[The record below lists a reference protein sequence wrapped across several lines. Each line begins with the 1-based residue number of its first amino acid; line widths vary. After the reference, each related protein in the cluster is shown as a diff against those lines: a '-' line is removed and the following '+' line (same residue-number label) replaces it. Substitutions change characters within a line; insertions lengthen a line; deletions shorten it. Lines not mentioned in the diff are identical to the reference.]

1 MRLTPAFL
9 CPMWPSLLA
18 YPVPF
23 CRGYAVARRRAGSFK
38 GLMKMIDLFGA
49 AAPDSARPQAEPIPK
64 PEPMA
69 EAKPTPTLPAEPK
82 AELTSSKKSSDIFK
96 EGVPTPKIFKKIEGN
111 VDRVVAPPK
120 IHSEPRKK
128 LHTQSEPEAKEKI
141 AITDAKT
148 HLQGKQNRKEGE
160 GLLEHPKRLSS
171 TILPPSEEKLRAEGL
186 LVEDENDPRR
196 TDKWRPEWRPRLKHP
211 GKRGV
216 DNNRA
221 AIQLIES
228 KIQVS
233 KPDVLDLREVSANV
247 VRGKHSHKGDWKKI
261 EDDIVEHIAS
271 GGTMAS
277 YANASGLS
285 YWSISN
291 RMKLHPDFNARVGE
305 ARRMGADALA
315 AEALRI
321 ASTPCMTEEYITVYD
336 KNDNVVTKSVKRSD
350 NTYARKLAFQARM
363 QILEKWAPEKYGPN
377 AKPEETGGMAEKL
390 RMARERIRKD
400 YRAAKREDRAILRK
414 LKEARE
420 S

>member
-1 MRLTPAFL
+1 
-9 CPMWPSLLA
+9 
-18 YPVPF
+18 
-23 CRGYAVARRRAGSFK
+23 
-38 GLMKMIDLFGA
+38 
-49 AAPDSARPQAEPIPK
+49 
-64 PEPMA
+64 MA
-69 EAKPTPTLPAEPK
+69 EAKPTPTIPAEPK
-82 AELTSSKKSSDIFK
+82 AELTSSKKSSDISK
-96 EGVPTPKIFKKIEGN
+96 RGVPTPKIFKKIEVN
-111 VDRVVAPPK
+111 IDRLVASPK
-120 IHSEPRKK
+120 IHPEPRKK
-128 LHTQSEPEAKEKI
+128 LQDNAEDEISYVPTEFESQVDQKI
-141 AITDAKT
+141 AITDTETYLEGTQK
-148 HLQGKQNRKEGE
+148 KKEGE
-160 GLLEHPKRLSS
+160 GLLEHPKCLSS

-186 LVEDENDPRR
+186 IVEDEDDPRR

-228 KIQVS
+228 KVQVP
-233 KPDVLDLREVSANV
+233 KPDVLDLREVRASAIQ
-247 VRGKHSHKGDWKKI
+247 GKHSHKGDWKKI
-261 EDDIVEHIAS
+261 EDDIIEHIAS

-291 RMKLHPDFNARVGE
+291 RIRLHPDFKTRMDE